1 MNHIITQV
9 ADIGYITIISFFLAL
24 IVSKTFDKIVGD
36 FDIKKE
42 VKRPLYEST
51 LILIIIMWINGLF
64 IYVFSKIIKSKSFPS
79 PFAYSTGTDYR
90 KLSEGTLIFTYVLL
104 HVQTTLRSR
113 LVYIYSLF

>member
-1 MNHIITQV
+1 MNHIIRQV

-64 IYVFSKIIKSKSFPS
+64 IYVFSKLIKSKILPS
-79 PFAYSTGTDYR
+79 PFAYSNGADYI
-90 KLSEGTLIFTYVLL
+90 KISEGTLIFTYVLL
-104 HVQTTLRSR
+104 HVQTTLRAR
-113 LVYIYSLF
+113 LVYIYNLF